1 MTPTPDAWF
10 LTGPTAA
17 GKSAVGVALAQR
29 IGAEIVSLDSMAL
42 YRGMDIGTAKPT
54 AADRGAVPHHLI
66 DVLDPW
72 EEYSVAQYVEAAARC
87 AVEIAGRGRLTLFV
101 GGTPLYLKALLRG
114 IFEGPPADWDF
125 RRRMADEARRHGDD
139 WLHRRLAEVDQ
150 AAAARLHPN
159 DVRRILRALEVF
171 EKTGRPISE
180 LQRQFETGRPAAEC
194 RVFVL
199 DWPRAELHARI
210 DRRVEAMFAAGLVDE
225 VRRLCASGPLS
236 LWERANTSGPLSL
249 REKADMSGP
258 LSLREKADVSG
269 PLSLRE
275 KADMSGPLSL
285 WERVRVRADTTE
297 DNPPMA
303 DASCDFDRPHPRP
316 LSRKR
321 ESGEYCLSRTALQAV
336 GYREVIE
343 YLEGRRSSAET
354 IELVQCHTRQ
364 LAKRQMTW
372 FRSLSECRFS
382 PVSEPFDP
390 LEVANRIEPTHSQ
403 KADI

>member
-1 MTPTPDAWF
+1 MTPTRDAWF

-54 AADRGAVPHHLI
+54 AVERGAVPHHLI

-72 EEYSVAQYVEAAARC
+72 QEYSVAQYVEAAGRC
-87 AVEIAGRGRLTLFV
+87 ADDISGRGRQTLFV

-210 DRRVEAMFAAGLVDE
+210 DRRVESMFAAGLVDE

-236 LWERANTSGPLSL
+236 LWERADT
-249 REKADMSGP
+249 
-258 LSLREKADVSG
+258 
-269 PLSLRE
+269 
-275 KADMSGPLSL
+275 SGPLSL
-285 WERVRVRADTTE
+285 WERARVRADAANDDPVTDDE
-297 DNPPMA
+297 SD
-303 DASCDFDRPHPRP
+303 SSDRPQPLP
-316 LSRKR
+316 LSGKR

-343 YLEGRRSSAET
+343 YLEGRRSLAET
-354 IELVQCHTRQ
+354 IELVQRHTRQ

-372 FRSLSECRFS
+372 FRSLTECRFLA
-382 PVSEPFDP
+382 VSEPFDAAA
-390 LEVANRIEPTHSQ
+390 VAGLSY
-403 KADI
+403 AFA